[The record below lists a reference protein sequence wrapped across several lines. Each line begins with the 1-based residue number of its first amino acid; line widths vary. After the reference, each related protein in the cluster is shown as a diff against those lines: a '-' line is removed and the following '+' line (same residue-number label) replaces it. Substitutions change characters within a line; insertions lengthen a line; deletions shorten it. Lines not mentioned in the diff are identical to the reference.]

1 MKRREGGVLRP
12 LLGRAFRELLVSPA
26 AASAAAASAT
36 AASATAAS
44 ATAASATAASK
55 KTAAPTASAAPGKL
69 LTNPGCS
76 GGFLIKD
83 VKCSQADVGDF
94 LFVEGDLGRG
104 GVPGR

>member
-26 AASAAAASAT
+26 AASAA
-36 AASATAAS
+36 AAS

>member
-26 AASAAAASAT
+26 AASAA

>member
-26 AASAAAASAT
+26 AASAAAAA